1 MADKKIVSY
10 MREQLRRGFDLKT
23 IKNYLVS
30 YGYKS
35 YEVDGAI
42 NEIYGRHEIRHIIH
56 FSPATLITLIS
67 VFVGLIA
74 TVGIVFFFVSSK
86 EPQQLLDLNL
96 EAVKSTANQ
105 GQDLVFIV
113 DILNLGSGKRYDVFL
128 KHELISS
135 KTSEVVAFKEE
146 TRGIETAGSKQT
158 RIAVPDDAEA
168 GNYILRSIATYNG
181 NRAVATLNVKVLEKE
196 AAEAEEPEVELE
208 PEPEPEAE
216 PAPQP
221 EPVEEPE
228 PEVGPVKE
236 SPLEGLSTYEALERI
251 KEIAKTDKAKAA
263 GLCQTLVLQTSRDLC
278 LNNVAEI
285 AKDKSYCTLIQDDRT
300 KDICFSNV
308 ARAVERSEICEEISK
323 DSRKDSCYM
332 NFVIDF
338 KDYSVCDKVT
348 NQYLRQSCNSLKQL
362 SGLDQTQLAY
372 YQSLINQTLQRL
384 GLI

>member
-1 MADKKIVSY
+1 MITA
-10 MREQLRRGFDLKT
+10 
-23 IKNYLVS
+23 
-30 YGYKS
+30 
-35 YEVDGAI
+35 GA
-42 NEIYGRHEIRHIIH
+42 
-56 FSPATLITLIS
+56 
-67 VFVGLIA
+67 
-74 TVGIVFFFVSSK
+74 VFFFASSK

-96 EAVKSTANQ
+96 EAVKSSANQ

-158 RIAVPDDAEA
+158 RIAVPEDAEA
-168 GNYILRSIATYNG
+168 GDYILRSIATYNG
-181 NRAVATLNVKVLEKE
+181 NRAVATLNVKVFEKE

-228 PEVGPVKE
+228 PEVEPAEEGP
-236 SPLEGLSTYEALERI
+236 LAGLSTFEALEKI

-263 GLCQTLVLQTSRDLC
+263 GLCRTLVLQTSRDLC

-338 KDYSVCDKVT
+338 KDYTVCDKVT